1 MHYFEF
7 DSECP
12 CLLIQTQLSYMLNL
26 TILRTVTRQSGTE
39 AEVIEMTKQRR
50 TMEISDVLSTMTL
63 ETDSAEKTEKLDDL
77 LVNVVD
83 ETLKQIF
90 KETGAK
96 VIYDYLENNSH
107 LKREEIAE
115 KPEVFSL
122 GLQRLLG
129 SATPVIERLIL
140 KNLYSRLELNFR
152 ERRGYEFSDY
162 VKELRKGAISKG

>member
-1 MHYFEF
+1 
-7 DSECP
+7 
-12 CLLIQTQLSYMLNL
+12 
-26 TILRTVTRQSGTE
+26 
-39 AEVIEMTKQRR
+39 MTKQRR

-63 ETDSAEKTEKLDDL
+63 KTGSDEKTKRLDEL

-96 VIYDYLENNSH
+96 VIYDYFENNSH

-115 KPEVFSL
+115 KPEVFSF

-129 SATPVIERLIL
+129 SAAPVIEKLIL
-140 KNLYSRLELNFR
+140 KNLYSRLGLNFS
-152 ERRGYEFSDY
+152 ERKGYEFSDY
-162 VKELRKGAISKG
+162 VKELRKGAIGKG